1 MANNSSSK
9 QSPKDD
15 GKMAANAEEN
25 KKKIKEIEASIR
37 NLNTK
42 FSEEIENLKLM
53 STVSKGGNGGGGDS
67 GA

>member
-1 MANNSSSK
+1 
-9 QSPKDD
+9 
-15 GKMAANAEEN
+15 MAANAEEN
-25 KKKIKEIEASIR
+25 KKKIKEIEVSIR

-53 STVSKGGNGGGGDS
+53 STVSKGGDGGGGGGDS